1 VNRHIRYL
9 GVGLLA
15 CFVAL
20 FIQLNNIQLYGQ
32 ERLENDPLNT
42 RDIIRDFGE
51 SRGVIATSD
60 GVVLARSIDVGGQ
73 LQREREYPEGDLY
86 GHVTGFFSFD
96 FGATGIEET
105 YNDELAGRTVEQQF
119 GSFSDLFKNSDTSGN
134 VQLTLD
140 SRIQAAARDGLAGR
154 RGSVVALDPRD
165 GSILAMYSN
174 PTYDPNPIS
183 STDLEEARTARVEL
197 LEDPENPAL
206 ARSYRE
212 RFAPGSTFKTV
223 TAGAGLDSGLVTT
236 TEPVFPFTDQY
247 VPPLTT
253 VPIRNFGGSSCGG
266 ALPEILVVSCNTAFA
281 EMGAEVLGPDI
292 MVDGAEAFGF
302 NAAPPIDLPDPAES
316 VFPTDFDQDT
326 PRLAQAS
333 IGQNDVAAT
342 PLEMA
347 LVASA
352 PANGGL
358 IMRPHVMGEIRDQ
371 DGRLIDE
378 WSPSVWR
385 APLGGSD
392 ADTLRQLMIDVV
404 ERGTARAMQIPGFL
418 IGAKTGT
425 AQTNLSVETG
435 GVDDTHAWM
444 IAFGGSPGAP
454 AEVALAVILEAVP
467 GGGQQTGGV
476 DAAPVARAVMEA
488 ALTR

>member
-1 VNRHIRYL
+1 MNRQIRFL
-9 GVGLLA
+9 GAGLLV

-51 SRGVIATSD
+51 SRGIIATAD
-60 GVVLARSIDVGGQ
+60 GLVVARSVEVGGQ

-86 GHVTGFFSFD
+86 GHVTGFFAFD
-96 FGATGIEET
+96 FGADGLEKT
-105 YNDELAGRTVEQQF
+105 YNDELAGRTAEQQF
-119 GSFSDLFKNSDTSGN
+119 GNFADLFKDSDTSGN
-134 VQLTLD
+134 LTMTVD
-140 SRIQAAARDGLAGR
+140 SRVQTAARDALAGR
-154 RGSVVALDPRD
+154 KGSVVALDPRD
-165 GSILAMYSN
+165 GSIIALYSN

-183 STDLEEARTARVEL
+183 STDLEEARQARVEL

-212 RFAPGSTFKTV
+212 RFAPGSTFKVV

-253 VPIRNFGGSSCGG
+253 VPIRNFGGSTCGG

-281 EMGAEVLGPDI
+281 EMGAEVLGPEI
-292 MVDGAEAFGF
+292 MISGAEAFGF
-302 NAAPPIDLPDPAES
+302 NAAPPFDLPDPAES
-316 VFPTDFDQDT
+316 VFPTDFEQDT

-347 LVASA
+347 LVAAS
-352 PANGGL
+352 PANQGL
-358 IMRPHVMGEIRDQ
+358 IMRPHVMAEIRDQ
-371 DGRLIDE
+371 DGKLLDKWE
-378 WSPSVWR
+378 PSVWR
-385 APLGGSD
+385 APLTASD
-392 ADTLRQLMIDVV
+392 AETLRELMVEVV
-404 ERGTARAMQIPGFL
+404 QRGTATAMQIPGFE

-425 AQTNLSVETG
+425 AQTNVGTDSGEE
-435 GVDDTHAWM
+435 DTHAWM
-444 IAFGGSPGAP
+444 IAFGGDPGEP
-454 AEVALAVILEAVP
+454 PEVALAVILEAVP

-476 DAAPVARAVMEA
+476 DAAPIARVVMEA